1 MLGGPVCRVCREQV
15 SDGLHGL
22 LVRGEANAE
31 VAEVGALLVPL
42 RVWAFP
48 EASPR
53 SKPLRRAH
61 LAPFEV
67 GPKVSLSDGVLRAR
81 GAMGRNTVAT
91 LTVITVNT
99 VVEASGFTGVSVEG
113 PRYAW
118 GI

>member
-1 MLGGPVCRVCREQV
+1 MLGGAVCRVCREQV

-31 VAEVGALLVPL
+31 FAEVGALLVPL

-81 GAMGRNTVAT
+81 GAMGKNTVAT